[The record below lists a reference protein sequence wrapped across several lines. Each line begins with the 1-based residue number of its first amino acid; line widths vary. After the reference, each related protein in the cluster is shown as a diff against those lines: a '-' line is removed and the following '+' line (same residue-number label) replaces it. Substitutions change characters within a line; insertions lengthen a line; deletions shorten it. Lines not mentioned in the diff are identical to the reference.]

1 MYLILVRYFW
11 DQLYRNGL
19 FFFFLFYT
27 KCKIKRISFEEKK
40 EEFLSKVP
48 GSFIE
53 LKSIDRCREEKKKK
67 KKKIRKNKSERNEM
81 IHGRVH
87 FSHLSSFD

>member
-67 KKKIRKNKSERNEM
+67 KKKNTKK
-81 IHGRVH
+81 
-87 FSHLSSFD
+87 